1 MYNSPYFNTYNPQAS
16 IDRINAQI
24 AELEKM
30 KQQLPQPNG
39 QIAELEKMKQQL
51 PQPNGASTNLTQNFQ
66 IAPNSTTMKY
76 ADSIEEV
83 QRDIVVGDTPYFS
96 KDMSVL
102 WVKNTRGDVKSY
114 ELNEIIQKD
123 EKDLQ
128 IEFLQAQIESMKKE
142 MNKNESSSSDD
153 VKSIKSKKS

>member
-16 IDRINAQI
+16 IDRINA
-24 AELEKM
+24 
-30 KQQLPQPNG
+30 

-102 WVKNTRGDVKSY
+102 WIKNTRGDVKSY

-153 VKSIKSKKS
+153 VKSTKGKKS

>member
-39 QIAELEKMKQQL
+39 A
-51 PQPNGASTNLTQNFQ
+51 PTNLTQNFQ
-66 IAPNSTTMKY
+66 ISPNSTTMKY